1 MELARSEYIAATS
14 EAESAI
20 AANDV
25 VESNRLFV
33 SLRFGKIELW
43 KSEMNQCV
51 RCERDL
57 YYYYSD
63 SEMEEREKK
72 KKKCAFKSVLD

>member
-1 MELARSEYIAATS
+1 
-14 EAESAI
+14 
-20 AANDV
+20 
-25 VESNRLFV
+25 
-33 SLRFGKIELW
+33 
-43 KSEMNQCV
+43 MNQCV